1 MNAQSRRSGG
11 RWQTARKSG
20 TAAREWRGDVD
31 NERRKN
37 LKPQAQ
43 QKHPD
48 RWQKDL
54 KPDHLAGQNIGRSE
68 ELG

>member
-1 MNAQSRRSGG
+1 
-11 RWQTARKSG
+11 
-20 TAAREWRGDVD
+20 VD

-68 ELG
+68 ELGSAQLTAFHLRKQRHTHSRAR